1 MWLMVTS
8 CSAAQIAVQAWVQR
22 YNGPGHGDDEAT
34 GMAVDSSGN
43 VIVTGYVD
51 VGSSSDYATIKYSG
65 AGVPLW
71 TNRYNGPGNGDDR
84 ATAVAVDGT
93 GNVAVTGASFS
104 GSSDD
109 FATIKYSSAGV
120 PLWTNRYNGPGNS
133 FDQANAVAVDGSG
146 NVVVTGQS
154 TGSGSFE
161 DYATIKYSG
170 AGLPLWTNRYNGPG
184 NGIDYPYAVAVDG
197 SGNVVVTGAS
207 AGNGSS
213 DDYATINYS
222 SAGVPLWTNRY
233 NGPGNSG
240 DTAAAVAVDGSGNVL
255 VTGDSVGGSGDY
267 ATIKYSG
274 AGLPLW
280 TNRYNAGP
288 SDVAT
293 AVAVDGG
300 GNVFVAGLSYDSGS
314 SADYATVK
322 YSAAGVPLWTN
333 RYNGPGGPG
342 NGIDEAQAVAVDGS
356 GNVLVTGGSFN
367 GSSSYDYA
375 TIKYSGAGVPLWT
388 NRYNGPGNDDD
399 EVNAVAVD
407 GIGNVFVTGFSVG
420 IDGSWD
426 YATIKYSSTSAP
438 LLTVARTTT
447 NTVAISWPSLWTGFM
462 LQQNTNSIATAGWSN
477 ILTSPTD
484 NGTTKTVT
492 VNPAAGK
499 RFFRLKSQ

>member
-1 MWLMVTS
+1 
-8 CSAAQIAVQAWVQR
+8 
-22 YNGPGHGDDEAT
+22 
-34 GMAVDSSGN
+34 
-43 VIVTGYVD
+43 
-51 VGSSSDYATIKYSG
+51 
-65 AGVPLW
+65 
-71 TNRYNGPGNGDDR
+71 
-84 ATAVAVDGT
+84 
-93 GNVAVTGASFS
+93 
-104 GSSDD
+104 
-109 FATIKYSSAGV
+109 
-120 PLWTNRYNGPGNS
+120 
-133 FDQANAVAVDGSG
+133 
-146 NVVVTGQS
+146 
-154 TGSGSFE
+154 
-161 DYATIKYSG
+161 
-170 AGLPLWTNRYNGPG
+170 
-184 NGIDYPYAVAVDG
+184 
-197 SGNVVVTGAS
+197 VVVTGAS